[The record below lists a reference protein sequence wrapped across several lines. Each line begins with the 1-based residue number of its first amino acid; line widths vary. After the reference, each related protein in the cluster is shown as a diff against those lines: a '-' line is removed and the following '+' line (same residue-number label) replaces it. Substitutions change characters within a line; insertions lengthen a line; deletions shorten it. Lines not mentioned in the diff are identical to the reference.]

1 MAPGS
6 QLACVNLK
14 GRRRTAFTLIELLV
28 VVAIIAI
35 LAALLL
41 PALASA
47 KAQANRAVC
56 LGNLRQL
63 GISIRTYADD
73 NSGLIPYGPKAPP
86 FISPAD
92 LYPSTGAPTSL
103 ISLSTGDPVA
113 LGLLLTNH
121 LARQPKALFC
131 PGADQPLSADI
142 ELARVGLGQAQ
153 GSYYYRHGG
162 NTNLFDPPATNP
174 PPTTL
179 RLDNLGL
186 NRLGGAIRALAID
199 VQFLAPPDLAN
210 FNVTTRTYHQQRF
223 SDVLFADGH
232 AISLKNRDGKWTV
245 NTTNYSA
252 LRGSFGRILEVLEQA
267 DQEQ

>member
-1 MAPGS
+1 M
-6 QLACVNLK
+6 
-14 GRRRTAFTLIELLV
+14 

-41 PALASA
+41 PALVSA
-47 KAQANRAVC
+47 KIQANRAVC

-73 NSGLIPYGPKAPP
+73 NLGLIPYGPQAPP

-103 ISLSTGDPVA
+103 LSLSTGDPVA

-131 PGADQPLSADI
+131 PGADQPHPADI
-142 ELARVGLGQAQ
+142 ELARVGRGQAQ
-153 GSYYYRHGG
+153 CSYYYRHGG
-162 NTNLFDPPATNP
+162 NTNLFDPPGTNQP
-174 PPTTL
+174 PPTL
-179 RLDNLGL
+179 RLDNMGI
-186 NRLGGAIRALAID
+186 NRLGGAIRSLAID

-210 FNVTTRTYHQQRF
+210 FNITTRTHHQQRF
-223 SDVLFADGH
+223 SNVLYSDGH
-232 AISLKNRDGKWTV
+232 SVSLKNRDGRWTV

-252 LRGSFGRILEVLEQA
+252 LRSSFGRILELLEQA
-267 DQEQ
+267 DQEP